1 MQETNARNAAAK
13 RILPM
18 KMILADTSKDNWLSE
33 LLGVRCDLGKGR
45 VEVEV
50 EGMVLVIDDGLSIS
64 SGGWVVL
71 CDWRSERGERCKL
84 VSINFTGPKDKTG
97 HAMHDGS
104 KEICPWG

>member
-45 VEVEV
+45 VEVG
-50 EGMVLVIDDGLSIS
+50 GMVLVIDDGLSIS
-64 SGGWVVL
+64 SEGWVPGW
-71 CDWRSERGERCKL
+71 CCAAGEMSEE
-84 VSINFTGPKDKTG
+84 SAANWFQ
-97 HAMHDGS
+97 
-104 KEICPWG
+104 